1 MKAIRAAESKAGML
15 TKCLR
20 ITHVLWAT
28 NNYLLARGKH
38 DTGKCPLCDSDEE
51 DSNHLKAH
59 CPDQCVTE
67 IRNQMVSDIADDI
80 EAALGNKLPTEA
92 WTEMTKLWTIET
104 LKKAHSEKRT
114 QTKRPTCLTCQ
125 KHSNCPHRGLNE
137 KHLPA
142 RDNPPHTNTP
152 TTEDKWDENED
163 SEPLTSENE
172 WDLSEDSEPPTT
184 EDEWEEQELSTLTPE
199 VRACL
204 NDMKAPGARTHWA
217 GWFPTSFANLL
228 ATCGI
233 SNDEAYEL
241 ALKIRNRIMTS
252 FDNMWRER
260 NNTKHQPNLRK
271 ETDEQIRH
279 TYDRK
284 IQLGMDMGV
293 HDNVESLIKLPHRTK
308 VEWLKHN
315 TKNIETK
322 LKKDREK
329 KIAMEEW
336 IAGQLRWN
344 PETDI
349 STAGSSRPPQKPKH
363 KASKPKDITSVNT
376 MKWNPNAPTNTPG
389 TRKTTKKKSKGKPQR
404 KGALATGESTRTHS
418 TPWATNPQPEAPQG
432 GASSAAAA
440 PPPSTSHIALPRS
453 TDLARSNNSSQQTD
467 TGRAGNT
474 SPQVPT
480 RHAPSSSTER
490 SHSLPPQT
498 PLQADDPDIQ
508 HIDRFI

>member
-1 MKAIRAAESKAGML
+1 ML

-28 NNYLLARGKH
+28 NDYLLARGKH

-51 DSNHLKAH
+51 NPNHLKAH
-59 CPDQCVTE
+59 CSDAVVTE
-67 IRNQMVSDIADDI
+67 IRNQMANDITADI
-80 EAALGNKLPTEA
+80 EAALGDKLPTEA

-104 LKKAHSEKRT
+104 LKKAHPDERT
-114 QTKRPTCLTCQ
+114 QTKRPTCLTCR
-125 KHSNCPHRGLNE
+125 KHPNCPHRGLNE

-142 RDNPPHTNTP
+142 RDNPPHTDTP
-152 TTEDKWDENED
+152 TTEDERDENEEA
-163 SEPLTSENE
+163 EPPTTEDE
-172 WDLSEDSEPPTT
+172 WDVNEESEPPTT
-184 EDEWEEQELSTLTPE
+184 EDEWEEDELPTLSPE

-204 NDMKAPGARTHWA
+204 KDMKAPGARTHWA

-233 SNDEAYEL
+233 SKDEAYEL

-271 ETDEQIRH
+271 ETDEQIRRV
-279 TYDRK
+279 YDRK
-284 IQLGMDMGV
+284 IQLGMNMGV
-293 HDNVESLIKLPHRTK
+293 HDSVESLIKLPHRTK
-308 VEWLKHN
+308 TEWLKHN

-336 IAGQLRWN
+336 AAGQLRWN

-349 STAGSSRPPQKPKH
+349 STAGSSRPPTKPKH
-363 KASKPKDITSVNT
+363 KASPKPKDITSVDT
-376 MKWNPNAPTNTPG
+376 MKWNPTAPTRTAG
-389 TRKTTKKKSKGKPQR
+389 THKPTKKKIKGNSQR
-404 KGALATGESTRTHS
+404 KGAPATGKSTRAHS
-418 TPWATNPQPEAPQG
+418 TPWASNPQPEAPQG
-432 GASSAAAA
+432 GASTAAAA
-440 PPPSTSHIALPRS
+440 PPPSTSHIALPLS
-453 TDLARSNNSSQQTD
+453 TDLARSNNSSPHTD
-467 TGRAGNT
+467 ADRAG
-474 SPQVPT
+474 SPRPQAPT
-480 RHAPSSSTER
+480 RHPQSSSTMR